1 MKFTELREMSDE
13 QLTLTVQETEQ
24 GLFRLRM
31 QAQKQILDAPS
42 EVKRIRRLIAQIK
55 TLQTQR
61 ASKAAAA
68 QAGAKLGER
77 GSVEVVGEKGRR
89 VPFGERRAVMCRRL
103 RLQRELGREGERRA
117 RAMLCAD
124 VAGRFDRLRR
134 RAVLVLRMLAVVR
147 VHRNRPI
154 LVA

>member
-42 EVKRIRRLIAQIK
+42 EVKRMRRLIAQIK

-61 ASKAAAA
+61 AQQSATA
-68 QAGAKLGER
+68 
-77 GSVEVVGEKGRR
+77 
-89 VPFGERRAVMCRRL
+89 
-103 RLQRELGREGERRA
+103 
-117 RAMLCAD
+117 
-124 VAGRFDRLRR
+124 
-134 RAVLVLRMLAVVR
+134 
-147 VHRNRPI
+147 
-154 LVA
+154 